1 MTWVLLA
8 AGVYNLVWGGFVVLF
23 PEAMFRWI
31 GADVPRYPELW
42 QCIGMIVGV
51 YGIGYAVAAR
61 DPLRHWPIVLVGLLG
76 KIFGPIG
83 FFDAVVI
90 RDVFPLSFGFTIL
103 TNDLIWWVP
112 FTIILWHAFRHAQ
125 GDDTPHRAMSKE
137 EQRALFDRVRTHR
150 GTTVGELSRTEGGV
164 LLVLLRHLGCTFC
177 RAMLADVAR
186 HRQNMEAKGVA
197 LVLVHQSEPTSADK
211 LFAKYGLGDLPH
223 ISDPDKELYRTAAL
237 GRGSFGQLFG
247 WKSWV
252 RGAKAVRE
260 GHGLGRLEGDGF
272 QMPGAVLV
280 QDGRIVWREAPSSAS
295 DSIDFAAVC
304 DNGQCDSNAHSS
316 PPSAAGSGAADG
328 AASRLANASTTG
340 AGT

>member
-8 AGVYNLVWGGFVVLF
+8 AGAYNLVWGGFVVLF
-23 PEAMFRWI
+23 PEAIFRWI

-51 YGIGYAVAAR
+51 YGIGYAAAAR

-76 KIFGPIG
+76 KVFGPIG

-90 RDVFPLSFGFTIL
+90 RDVFPLAFGFTIL

-112 FTIILWHAFRHAQ
+112 FTVILWHAFRHAQ
-125 GDDTPHRAMSKE
+125 GRDTPGIAMSE
-137 EQRALFDRVRTHR
+137 TDQRQAFEHARTNH
-150 GTTVGELSRTEGGV
+150 GSTIDELSRKGGGV

-177 RAMLADVAR
+177 RSMLADLAQR
-186 HRQNMEAKGVA
+186 RQDLEANGVA
-197 LVLVHQSEPTSADK
+197 IALVHQSEPSSADR

-223 ISDPDKELYRTAAL
+223 VSDPDKELYHAAAL
-237 GRGSFGQLFG
+237 GRGGFGQLFG
-247 WKSWV
+247 WKSWI
-252 RGAKAVRE
+252 RGAKAVRQ

-280 QDGRIVWREAPSSAS
+280 RDGRIVRREAPSAAS

-304 DNGQCDSNAHSS
+304 GTGECNSKAQLN
-316 PPSAAGSGAADG
+316 PPSAAVPGAAGD
-328 AASRLANASTTG
+328 AASRDATASSTG
-340 AGT
+340 AVP